1 MASGLTGPTAI
12 HLRLAA
18 GRRPIGLLA
27 TGPSRSGASALA
39 AAAAHLGAA
48 TRADAFSSV
57 LNEIT
62 TELGADWSDWAALPE
77 AWFESEAAGS
87 HARRLAVALDEAFAG
102 EALFI
107 VEDPRIGRLAP
118 LWRHAMALAGFEACF
133 ILVAGDPSEAIAVQ
147 VEAGRSRTAA
157 ALTWLRS
164 TLDAERG
171 SRDCRRLI
179 LADPAV
185 NGDWRRAMARTA
197 AAFGFAWPAWTIE
210 AEADVDLAFAAA
222 RPADPPS
229 DISPDPDD
237 NVARWCDRAFAALS
251 ALAVQP
257 DAAKPAERLEETFLR
272 ADRLANQ
279 IAPVV
284 REEVAAV
291 ERVYAANDRNN
302 QKRVA
307 IFKARAQEATAALEQ
322 VRRAGVVAQPSQD
335 LPPAEPPPEAVQAS
349 EPSQEAEAD
358 TPWRDNHRTA
368 DMQAEIDA
376 LRAASLDASA
386 LVAARDR
393 DIEDLQHALSD
404 ARGAADALERLQAEH
419 AQAQEGLTRAQADA
433 ERWRGAAHRL
443 ADEVGAKVAAAL
455 GAAAR
460 REAEASSALAAAL
473 ADAHSLTVERA
484 SLSGRVAGLEAAL
497 EMRRA
502 AATKAAEQAEVAASA
517 LRDELAAAGREIED
531 LRAASEARAAALRA
545 WEERGFWR
553 RMLGARPK
561 ARRKP

>member
-12 HLRLAA
+12 HLRLSA

-27 TGPSRSGASALA
+27 TGPAGSGAAALSV
-39 AAAAHLGAA
+39 AAAHLGAA
-48 TRADAFSSV
+48 ARADAFAPI

-62 TELGADWSDWAALPE
+62 TQLGADWSDWAPLPE
-77 AWFESEAAGS
+77 AWFESEAADG
-87 HARRLAVALDEAFAG
+87 HAQRLAVALGDAFAG

-107 VEDPRIGRLAP
+107 VEDTRIGRLAP
-118 LWRHAMALAGFEACF
+118 LWRRAMALAGFEACF
-133 ILVAGDPSEAIAVQ
+133 IVVAGDPSEAIAVQ
-147 VEAGRSRTAA
+147 AQAGRSRTAA
-157 ALTWLRS
+157 ALTWLRA
-164 TLDAERG
+164 TLDTERG

-222 RPADPPS
+222 RPADAPS
-229 DISPDPDD
+229 DLAPDPDD

-272 ADRLANQ
+272 ADRLASQ
-279 IAPVV
+279 IAPMV

-291 ERVYAANDRNN
+291 ERAYAAIDRGN
-302 QKRVA
+302 QKRIA
-307 IFKARAQEATAALEQ
+307 IFRTRAQEATAALEQ
-322 VRRAGVVAQPSQD
+322 ARQVASAAPA
-335 LPPAEPPPEAVQAS
+335 PAEPAPEAELKPEISPAT
-349 EPSQEAEAD
+349 EAD

-368 DMQAEIDA
+368 DMQAEIDS
-376 LRAASLDASA
+376 LRAASLDTGA

-393 DIEDLQHALSD
+393 DIEDLQHALSA
-404 ARGAADALERLQAEH
+404 ARGAADALQRLETEH
-419 AQAQEGLTRAQADA
+419 AEAREGLTRAQADA

-443 ADEVGAKVAAAL
+443 ADEIGAKVAAAL

-502 AATKAAEQAEVAASA
+502 AATKAAEQAEAAASA

-531 LRAASEARAAALRA
+531 LRAAAETRAAALRA

-553 RMLGARPK
+553 RMLGAKPK

>member
-48 TRADAFSSV
+48 TQADAFSSV

-210 AEADVDLAFAAA
+210 TEADVDLAFAAA

-229 DISPDPDD
+229 DLSPDPDD

-284 REEVAAV
+284 REEVAAI
-291 ERVYAANDRNN
+291 ERVYAEINRGN
-302 QKRVA
+302 QKRIA
-307 IFKARAQEATAALEQ
+307 IFRTRAQEATAALEQ
-322 VRRAGVVAQPSQD
+322 ARQAAPVE
-335 LPPAEPPPEAVQAS
+335 PAPEAEQKPEVPPEV
-349 EPSQEAEAD
+349 EAD

-376 LRAASLDASA
+376 LRAASLDAGA